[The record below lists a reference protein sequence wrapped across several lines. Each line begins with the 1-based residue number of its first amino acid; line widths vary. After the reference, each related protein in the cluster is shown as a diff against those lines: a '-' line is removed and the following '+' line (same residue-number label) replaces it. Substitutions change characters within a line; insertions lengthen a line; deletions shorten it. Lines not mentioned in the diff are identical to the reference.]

1 MIQSEGFNIIYL
13 MNPLRAVSK
22 IVNKAEDLSTK
33 VSLNDIIKA
42 TDTSRKI
49 IKNFL
54 KVFGKR
60 VTLTNDEITDV
71 IVKKLTKKYLIN

>member
-33 VSLNDIIKA
+33 VPLNDIIKA
-42 TDTSRKI
+42 IDTSRKI

-60 VTLTNDEITDV
+60 VTLTNDEIKDV
-71 IVKKLTKKYLIN
+71 IVKKLSKKYLIN

>member
-54 KVFGKR
+54 KVFGKK
-60 VTLTNDEITDV
+60 VTLTNDEIKDV

>member
-60 VTLTNDEITDV
+60 VTLTNDEIKDV